1 MCTFI
6 FGVKIMKE
14 SYMKIALNE
23 AKKSFNKNEVPVG
36 CIIVKN
42 NKIIAKTHN
51 LKEKHKSVLYHAE
64 LLAIKKASKKLKN
77 WRLNGCELYVTLQPC
92 PMCSSAI
99 KQARISKI
107 YYGVD
112 NKNNEISNKILVEK
126 DINSNVNIEEKVCE
140 SECKKIIVDFFKNK
154 RK

>member
-6 FGVKIMKE
+6 FGVKVMKE
-14 SYMKIALNE
+14 EYMKIALNE
-23 AKKSFNKNEVPVG
+23 AKKSFDKNEVPVG
-36 CIIVKN
+36 CVIVKN
-42 NKIIAKTHN
+42 DKIIAKTHN
-51 LKEKHKSVLYHAE
+51 LKEKYKSVLYHAE
-64 LLAIKKASKKLKN
+64 LLAIRKASKKLKN

-126 DINSNVNIEEKVCE
+126 DINSNVNIEEKICE
-140 SECKKIIVDFFKNK
+140 KECKKIIVDFFKNK